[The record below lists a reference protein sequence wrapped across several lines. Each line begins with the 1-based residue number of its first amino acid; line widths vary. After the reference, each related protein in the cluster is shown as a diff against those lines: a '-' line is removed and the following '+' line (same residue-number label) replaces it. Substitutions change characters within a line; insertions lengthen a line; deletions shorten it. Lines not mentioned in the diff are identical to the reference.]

1 MSRKNECKI
10 VQDLLPNY
18 VEGLTNEETNLF
30 IEEHLREC
38 NTCKKMFNNMK
49 TEIQKP
55 DKEVNKNE
63 VNYIKKY
70 NIKLKTLKIIIIII
84 LIIFITIL
92 GRKTII
98 LLSLSEKAKENQS
111 YDNYYIK
118 LNSYQGDYFITT
130 EIYNKGEDYLRTWT
144 RFSTD
149 TQEIQKMIYYKKGND
164 QILLQEIGENK
175 YIKKSFIEGQIYP
188 VTYIPTNLKDKIE
201 SIIFLNINSTYFSV
215 ISTSCNG
222 KKCYLIK
229 DNEVVVT
236 KYKKGNKKEGYYDI
250 PGGKIEE
257 GESPKQTAIREMK
270 EETGIEIQNLKYKG
284 IMTIEYPDRL
294 FIFDTFIT
302 KEYEGELQEFE
313 ENTSE
318 WIDID
323 ELLKKEKILSNII
336 LLDKFLIK
344 GLIDDNRNFNLHIK
358 VDEQEN
364 ILGIDYNLEKIINKK

>member
-1 MSRKNECKI
+1 MDKPIRKA
-10 VQDLLPNY
+10 V
-18 VEGLTNEETNLF
+18 
-30 IEEHLREC
+30 R
-38 NTCKKMFNNMK
+38 
-49 TEIQKP
+49 
-55 DKEVNKNE
+55 
-63 VNYIKKY
+63 
-70 NIKLKTLKIIIIII
+70 
-84 LIIFITIL
+84 
-92 GRKTII
+92 
-98 LLSLSEKAKENQS
+98 
-111 YDNYYIK
+111 
-118 LNSYQGDYFITT
+118 
-130 EIYNKGEDYLRTWT
+130 
-144 RFSTD
+144 
-149 TQEIQKMIYYKKGND
+149 
-164 QILLQEIGENK
+164 
-175 YIKKSFIEGQIYP
+175 
-188 VTYIPTNLKDKIE
+188 
-201 SIIFLNINSTYFSV
+201 
-215 ISTSCNG
+215 
-222 KKCYLIK
+222 CYLIK

-257 GESPKQTAIREMK
+257 GESPKQTAIRERK

-284 IMTIEYPDRL
+284 IMTIEYLDRL

-302 KEYEGELQEFE
+302 KEYEGEPQEFE

>member
-1 MSRKNECKI
+1 MDKPIRKA
-10 VQDLLPNY
+10 V
-18 VEGLTNEETNLF
+18 
-30 IEEHLREC
+30 R
-38 NTCKKMFNNMK
+38 
-49 TEIQKP
+49 
-55 DKEVNKNE
+55 
-63 VNYIKKY
+63 
-70 NIKLKTLKIIIIII
+70 
-84 LIIFITIL
+84 
-92 GRKTII
+92 
-98 LLSLSEKAKENQS
+98 
-111 YDNYYIK
+111 
-118 LNSYQGDYFITT
+118 
-130 EIYNKGEDYLRTWT
+130 
-144 RFSTD
+144 
-149 TQEIQKMIYYKKGND
+149 
-164 QILLQEIGENK
+164 
-175 YIKKSFIEGQIYP
+175 
-188 VTYIPTNLKDKIE
+188 
-201 SIIFLNINSTYFSV
+201 
-215 ISTSCNG
+215 
-222 KKCYLIK
+222 CYLIK

-236 KYKKGNKKEGYYDI
+236 KYKKGNKKERYYDI
-250 PGGKIEE
+250 PGGKIDE

-302 KEYEGELQEFE
+302 KEYEGEPQEFE

>member
-1 MSRKNECKI
+1 MDKPIRKA
-10 VQDLLPNY
+10 V
-18 VEGLTNEETNLF
+18 
-30 IEEHLREC
+30 R
-38 NTCKKMFNNMK
+38 
-49 TEIQKP
+49 
-55 DKEVNKNE
+55 
-63 VNYIKKY
+63 
-70 NIKLKTLKIIIIII
+70 
-84 LIIFITIL
+84 
-92 GRKTII
+92 
-98 LLSLSEKAKENQS
+98 
-111 YDNYYIK
+111 
-118 LNSYQGDYFITT
+118 
-130 EIYNKGEDYLRTWT
+130 
-144 RFSTD
+144 
-149 TQEIQKMIYYKKGND
+149 
-164 QILLQEIGENK
+164 
-175 YIKKSFIEGQIYP
+175 
-188 VTYIPTNLKDKIE
+188 
-201 SIIFLNINSTYFSV
+201 
-215 ISTSCNG
+215 
-222 KKCYLIK
+222 CYLIK

-284 IMTIEYPDRL
+284 IMTIEYLDRL

-302 KEYEGELQEFE
+302 KEYEGEPQEFE

-364 ILGIDYNLEKIINKK
+364 IFGIDYNLEKIINKK

>member
-1 MSRKNECKI
+1 MDKPIRKA
-10 VQDLLPNY
+10 V
-18 VEGLTNEETNLF
+18 
-30 IEEHLREC
+30 R
-38 NTCKKMFNNMK
+38 
-49 TEIQKP
+49 
-55 DKEVNKNE
+55 
-63 VNYIKKY
+63 
-70 NIKLKTLKIIIIII
+70 
-84 LIIFITIL
+84 
-92 GRKTII
+92 
-98 LLSLSEKAKENQS
+98 
-111 YDNYYIK
+111 
-118 LNSYQGDYFITT
+118 
-130 EIYNKGEDYLRTWT
+130 
-144 RFSTD
+144 
-149 TQEIQKMIYYKKGND
+149 
-164 QILLQEIGENK
+164 
-175 YIKKSFIEGQIYP
+175 
-188 VTYIPTNLKDKIE
+188 
-201 SIIFLNINSTYFSV
+201 
-215 ISTSCNG
+215 
-222 KKCYLIK
+222 CYLIK

-284 IMTIEYPDRL
+284 IMTIEYLDRL

-302 KEYEGELQEFE
+302 KEYEGEPQEFE

>member
-1 MSRKNECKI
+1 MDKPIRKA
-10 VQDLLPNY
+10 V
-18 VEGLTNEETNLF
+18 
-30 IEEHLREC
+30 R
-38 NTCKKMFNNMK
+38 
-49 TEIQKP
+49 
-55 DKEVNKNE
+55 
-63 VNYIKKY
+63 
-70 NIKLKTLKIIIIII
+70 
-84 LIIFITIL
+84 
-92 GRKTII
+92 
-98 LLSLSEKAKENQS
+98 
-111 YDNYYIK
+111 
-118 LNSYQGDYFITT
+118 
-130 EIYNKGEDYLRTWT
+130 
-144 RFSTD
+144 
-149 TQEIQKMIYYKKGND
+149 
-164 QILLQEIGENK
+164 
-175 YIKKSFIEGQIYP
+175 
-188 VTYIPTNLKDKIE
+188 
-201 SIIFLNINSTYFSV
+201 
-215 ISTSCNG
+215 
-222 KKCYLIK
+222 CYLIK

-284 IMTIEYPDRL
+284 IMTIEYLDRL

-302 KEYEGELQEFE
+302 KEYEGEPQEFE
-313 ENTSE
+313 KNTSE

>member
-1 MSRKNECKI
+1 MDKPIRKA
-10 VQDLLPNY
+10 V
-18 VEGLTNEETNLF
+18 
-30 IEEHLREC
+30 R
-38 NTCKKMFNNMK
+38 
-49 TEIQKP
+49 
-55 DKEVNKNE
+55 
-63 VNYIKKY
+63 
-70 NIKLKTLKIIIIII
+70 
-84 LIIFITIL
+84 
-92 GRKTII
+92 
-98 LLSLSEKAKENQS
+98 
-111 YDNYYIK
+111 
-118 LNSYQGDYFITT
+118 
-130 EIYNKGEDYLRTWT
+130 
-144 RFSTD
+144 
-149 TQEIQKMIYYKKGND
+149 
-164 QILLQEIGENK
+164 
-175 YIKKSFIEGQIYP
+175 
-188 VTYIPTNLKDKIE
+188 
-201 SIIFLNINSTYFSV
+201 
-215 ISTSCNG
+215 
-222 KKCYLIK
+222 CYLIK

-284 IMTIEYPDRL
+284 IMTIEYSDRL

-302 KEYEGELQEFE
+302 KEYEGEPQEFE